1 MKLEELKK
9 SLIENKLTNFKYFIF
24 KYTDS
29 NSRFLAKTYIKKIS
43 SILKED
49 INWIEQVEDLYINS
63 STNLF
68 INSFN
73 LLVLDTE
80 KVEDVDINRL
90 NQCIILSNKID
101 IDDFNL
107 VEFGKVEDWQIIEYM
122 KTKVKLSEVELKWLY
137 DICKGDLFRIENE
150 LNKLRCTD
158 KENQEYLF
166 NLINN
171 ENGYSDLTN
180 LTIFDLTNSLVKK
193 DYSKLNILLENLQN
207 IDVNYYG
214 LVELLHQSYIK
225 LLQLSIDK
233 NLTYSQLGCSE
244 KQFKL
249 LQYNSTKYTFN
260 QLNKIVHFLNNFDL
274 SIKTGKY
281 SSFEDADL
289 VNYIIFNIMEVK

>member
-1 MKLEELKK
+1 MKLEDLKEC
-9 SLIENKLTNFKYFIF
+9 LLNNKLTNFKYFIF

-43 SILKED
+43 SLLKED

-90 NQCIILSNKID
+90 NQCIILCNKID
-101 IDDFNL
+101 IEDSNL

-150 LNKLRCTD
+150 LNKLSCAD
-158 KENQEYLF
+158 EENQEYLF
-166 NLINN
+166 NLIND

-193 DYSKLNILLENLQN
+193 DYSKLNVLLENLQN
-207 IDVNYYG
+207 INVNPYG

-233 NLTYSQLGCSE
+233 NLTFTQLGCSE

-249 LQYNSTKYTFN
+249 LQYNINKYTFS
-260 QLNKIVHFLNNFDL
+260 QLNQIIHFLDSFDTNVK
-274 SIKTGKY
+274 IGKY
-281 SSFEDADL
+281 SSFEDIEL
-289 VNYIIFNIMEVK
+289 INYIIFSIMGVR

>member
-1 MKLEELKK
+1 MKLEELKNC
-9 SLIENKLTNFKYFIF
+9 LLNNKLTNFKYFIF

-43 SILKED
+43 SLLKED
-49 INWIEQVEDLYINS
+49 INWVGQVEDLYINS

-80 KVEDVDINRL
+80 KVENIDVNRL
-90 NQCIILSNKID
+90 NQCILLCNKINIED
-101 IDDFNL
+101 SNL
-107 VEFGKVEDWQIIEYM
+107 VEFGKVEEWQIIEYM

-150 LNKLRCTD
+150 LNKLSCAD

-166 NLINN
+166 NLIND

-193 DYSKLNILLENLQN
+193 DYSKLNALLENLQN
-207 IDVNYYG
+207 INVNPYG

-233 NLTYSQLGCSE
+233 NLTFTQLGCSE

-249 LQYNSTKYTFN
+249 LQYNINKYTFS
-260 QLNKIVHFLNNFDL
+260 QLNQIIHFLDRFDTNVK
-274 SIKTGKY
+274 IGKY
-281 SSFEDADL
+281 SSFEDIEL
-289 VNYIIFNIMEVK
+289 INYIIFSIMGVR

>member
-1 MKLEELKK
+1 MKLEDLKEC
-9 SLIENKLTNFKYFIF
+9 LLNNKLTNFKYFIF

-49 INWIEQVEDLYINS
+49 INWVEQVEDLYINS

-80 KVEDVDINRL
+80 KVEDVNINRL
-90 NQCIILSNKID
+90 NQCIILCNKISIED
-101 IDDFNL
+101 INL
-107 VEFGKVEDWQIIEYM
+107 VEFDKVEDWQIIEYM
-122 KTKVKLSEVELKWLY
+122 KTKVQLAEVELKWLY

-150 LNKLRCTD
+150 LNKLTSFS
-158 KENQEYLF
+158 KENHEYIF
-166 NLINN
+166 NLIND

-193 DYSKLNILLENLQN
+193 DYSKLNNILENLQN
-207 IDVNYYG
+207 IEINVYG

-233 NLTYSQLGCSE
+233 NLTFNQLGCSE

-249 LQYNSTKYTFN
+249 LQYNVNKYTFS
-260 QLNKIVHFLNNFDL
+260 QLNQIIHFLDNFDTNVK
-274 SIKTGKY
+274 IGKY
-281 SSFEDADL
+281 SFFEDTEL
-289 VNYIIFNIMEVK
+289 INYIIFNIMGVK